1 MLAMA
6 IKDREFKLFRE
17 MIYSIAG
24 IDLSDAKKAM
34 VGGRLARR
42 LHHHQLTSF
51 GDYFRMITD
60 GDRDELQVAVDL
72 LTTNETHFF
81 REPRHFDFLREQLN
95 ERRAAGRPVRVWSA
109 ASSSGEEPYSIA
121 MMLDGSL
128 GGESWEVVGSDISM
142 RVLERAREG
151 IYTQER
157 INGIAPSLL
166 RKYFLKGV
174 GSQDGNYQVIPELRA
189 RTRYSQINL
198 NSTLPNLG
206 KFDFIFLRNVMI
218 YFNAETK
225 RQVVA
230 RMLPLLAPGG
240 YFLVGHAESLNGLA
254 TGLTMIRPSIYQA
267 VSRDP
272 RSRSG
277 S

>member
-1 MLAMA
+1 MFAMA

-34 VGGRLARR
+34 VSGRLARR
-42 LHHHQLTSF
+42 LRHHQLTSF
-51 GDYFRMITD
+51 GDYFRMISD

-81 REPRHFDFLREQLN
+81 REPRHFDFLRERLN

-121 MMLDGSL
+121 MTLEGVLGS
-128 GGESWEVVGSDISM
+128 EPWEVIGSDISM

-151 IYTQER
+151 IYAEER
-157 INGIAPSLL
+157 IKGIVPSLL
-166 RKYFLKGV
+166 RAYFLKGV
-174 GSQDGNYQVIPELRA
+174 GSQAGKYQVVPELRK
-189 RTRYSQINL
+189 RVRYSQINL
-198 NSTLPNLG
+198 NAPLPNLG

-225 RQVVA
+225 QQVVA
-230 RMLPLLAPGG
+230 RMLPMLAPGG

-254 TGLTMIRPSIYQA
+254 TGLNLLRPSIYQA
-267 VSRDP
+267 VSRD
-272 RSRSG
+272 SRCRPDS
-277 S
+277 